1 MGPYWHQ
8 WGPYQPPD
16 DPNGPIL
23 VNMTKMGPVGQYTTL
38 GHDDRVQAELQI
50 SDEPQWPGRQ
60 SPHSRARPDPS
71 SPCPACGM
79 SLSVAS
85 PGGRKDTFICVYIS
99 ICVCFFIRI
108 CFCICTCLLL
118 SVFVSVFWWINS
130 VSPVDCASWE
140 WNPDFCKR
148 VLDLDWVFCFV
159 SLFLDFF

>member
-23 VNMTKMGPVGQYTTL
+23 VNMTKMGPIGQYTAL
-38 GHDDRVQAELQI
+38 IGHDRVQEKLQI

-71 SPCPACGM
+71 SPCPACGT

-85 PGGRKDTFICVYIS
+85 PGGRKDTFICIYIS
-99 ICVCFFIRI
+99 ICVCIFIRI
-108 CFCICTCLLL
+108 CFCICTFFFYLY
-118 SVFVSVFWWINS
+118 
-130 VSPVDCASWE
+130 
-140 WNPDFCKR
+140 
-148 VLDLDWVFCFV
+148 
-159 SLFLDFF
+159 LFLFSDELTLCPLWTVEVESGIQIFAN